1 MKKLKSA
8 GVENADAK
16 VHWDSEEITWV
27 AVSDVQVSNFSYQV
41 GLSCP
46 LSDAMQSRVYG
57 MNNCTNNSN
66 QQYLFVVKFHAS
78 S

>member
-16 VHWDSEEITWV
+16 VHWDLEEITWV

-41 GLSCP
+41 GLSMSTI
-46 LSDAMQSRVYG
+46 LRNAISGVW
-57 MNNCTNNSN
+57 
-66 QQYLFVVKFHAS
+66 HE
-78 S
+78 

>member
-16 VHWDSEEITWV
+16 VHWDLEEITWV
-27 AVSDVQVSNFSYQV
+27 AVPDLQVSNFSYHV

-46 LSDAMQSRVYG
+46 LPYAMQSRAYD
-57 MNNCTNNSN
+57 
-66 QQYLFVVKFHAS
+66 
-78 S
+78 

>member
-16 VHWDSEEITWV
+16 VYWDSEEITWV
-27 AVSDVQVSNFSYQV
+27 AVSDVQVSNFSNQV

-46 LSDAMQSRVYG
+46 LSYVMQSRAYG

>member
-16 VHWDSEEITWV
+16 VHWDLEEITWV

-46 LSDAMQSRVYG
+46 PSYAMQSRAYG

>member
-16 VHWDSEEITWV
+16 VHWDLEEITWV
-27 AVSDVQVSNFSYQV
+27 AVSDFQVSNFSYHV

-46 LSDAMQSRVYG
+46 LSYAMQSRAYD
-57 MNNCTNNSN
+57 
-66 QQYLFVVKFHAS
+66 
-78 S
+78 